1 MASLPLLTTTCV
13 AGLTFCEKLKYCDKK
28 KHRLFP
34 SFRSSLQI
42 ERLVSMVTVHLR
54 FRLPPFSFQIPLV
67 IIQQTKSSIP
77 GTGLGATDKFLPQEP
92 SKGVVNPTV
101 N

>member
-28 KHRLFP
+28 KHCLFP

-42 ERLVSMVTVHLR
+42 ERLVSMETVHLR

-67 IIQQTKSSIP
+67 IIQQIKSSIP
-77 GTGLGATDKFLPQEP
+77 GTGLGATDKFLAQEP
-92 SKGVVNPTV
+92 SKGVVKPTV